1 MIDIIKETSSENI
14 EYINK
19 EPIASSN
26 SLLKTENDNSS
37 EGVSSLV
44 LIPFTYLIFIVIIIF
59 SMLSFD
65 QIKQIKQTQNT
76 EYAIKKNASLYN
88 ELIEIKFNN
97 ERLDNAHILSNS
109 NLKSVWGGKIEPIID
124 KLGFISISYSKVPV
138 EYCKDF
144 IYKQK
149 NIGWSSIS
157 ISDKKDKI
165 NVVNYK
171 NESELSKECSK
182 YNDNIKRRIMN
193 D

>member
-1 MIDIIKETSSENI
+1 MIDIIKETRSENI

-26 SLLKTENDNSS
+26 RLLKKENDNSS
-37 EGVSSLV
+37 EGISSLV

-59 SMLSFD
+59 SMLSFS
-65 QIKQIKQTQNT
+65 QIKKIQNT
-76 EYAIKKNASLYN
+76 EYAIKNNAKLYT
-88 ELIEIKFNN
+88 ELVERKIND
-97 ERLDNAHILSNS
+97 ERLDNTHIVSNS

-182 YNDNIKRRIMN
+182 YNDNINIIFKGE
-193 D
+193 